1 MSFEYSSIQNENPS
15 FMNQLIQ
22 DGGERQTT
30 FMLYLSGTNKD
41 IGGNTV
47 FPQLGIS
54 VKPKRGTALYWNNI
68 KSDGKFDTRSSHL
81 GCPVILGNKW
91 IANKWI
97 RWHGQMDKIKCF
109 VRN

>member
-1 MSFEYSSIQNENPS
+1 MKK
-15 FMNQLIQ
+15 LTK

-30 FMLYLSGTNKD
+30 FMLYLSGTKRD

-54 VKPKRGTALYWNNI
+54 VKPKKGTALYWSNL

-81 GCPVILGNKW
+81 GCPVIFGNKW
-91 IANKWI
+91 IANKWV
-97 RWHGQMDKIKCF
+97 RWHGQMDKIKCI
-109 VRN
+109 VQNLT